1 MIKPDKNDKL
11 LSINLLKELYESD
24 VCEEYSLYKYF
35 YYTHYLNEEVL
46 QKKFEQSIDNI
57 KYPVLAKYL
66 RDRKNNNNN
75 LDVLSFYNDTLNL
88 FREKYS
94 LNKNRE
100 EAEKEIIFDN
110 ELYLYNSENID
121 KFIKFYNSL
130 RMTSKEGKKLK
141 LSKKSKLSDFFID
154 DENEIGKCYIDI
166 YYNFIEKQNREIAP
180 LLKIEIDEEKFD
192 DSYKKKLNIQNI
204 KENEIFYFKL
214 NKDFSIIMTI
224 FNNSFRKV
232 IINNIRNHESF
243 DNYDIDLE
251 KIEENMTDIL
261 LKNKKLFNK
270 NITKFIY
277 KNEDLFFDNIV
288 TKFNSNYQPEEL
300 LIKEKLLLYEFY
312 MDNKKDQ
319 NIINKIFEDF
329 KKLIIH
335 LNKIKNNEKNKIKEK
350 IFIYDCSLLLEDNI
364 SDNFKQ
370 LFKESNIIINKLSN
384 LFEYYLILAYP
395 VLSQDLI

>member
-75 LDVLSFYNDTLNL
+75 LDKLSFYNDTLNL

-94 LNKNRE
+94 LNKTRE

-141 LSKKSKLSDFFID
+141 LSNKSKLSDF
-154 DENEIGKCYIDI
+154 
-166 YYNFIEKQNREIAP
+166 
-180 LLKIEIDEEKFD
+180 LLTMKMK
-192 DSYKKKLNIQNI
+192 
-204 KENEIFYFKL
+204 
-214 NKDFSIIMTI
+214 
-224 FNNSFRKV
+224 
-232 IINNIRNHESF
+232 
-243 DNYDIDLE
+243 
-251 KIEENMTDIL
+251 
-261 LKNKKLFNK
+261 
-270 NITKFIY
+270 
-277 KNEDLFFDNIV
+277 
-288 TKFNSNYQPEEL
+288 
-300 LIKEKLLLYEFY
+300 
-312 MDNKKDQ
+312 
-319 NIINKIFEDF
+319 
-329 KKLIIH
+329 
-335 LNKIKNNEKNKIKEK
+335 
-350 IFIYDCSLLLEDNI
+350 
-364 SDNFKQ
+364 
-370 LFKESNIIINKLSN
+370 
-384 LFEYYLILAYP
+384 
-395 VLSQDLI
+395 